1 MRNTIDTFGVIKKS
15 GWLVFMMLFAGLKI
29 LNGQVLTTALYSNKM
44 TCLSSNT
51 PTTPGG
57 TDIRFFVGRE
67 VEFVFGGP
75 SINYNYRSLLQFD
88 LSDIDPNAII
98 TSATLT
104 LTRSGGVNPMQII
117 FARAATAWAES
128 TATWNNQ
135 PAYQSTDEVSISAPT
150 TSILTVDVKNH
161 IQKMVSGVYPN
172 NGWVLRGS
180 VESGSTI
187 VNRHYYSDHYS
198 VATSH
203 PRLDISYYIPMTVS
217 SVEINH
223 QSSDGTNDGSILPVL
238 ADGPGGTYSYQW
250 YNASGAMSGKTELN
264 LTDVPYGWYGL
275 RVTSSVAGTEAFYY
289 SFLLGK
295 KGEEVTI
302 TYNPDGN
309 FVDDA
314 SLYSSFPY
322 YNYGV
327 ITTFAAEEVTTTNDI
342 RGLLRFRLWLDPAF
356 TMNEASLY
364 LSRLTATAS
373 SGSNNTVRLN
383 QVNNDWSE
391 MVVTPSSM
399 PNYSSTKYLEIA
411 HSTIT
416 SLSQIQ
422 LDALSQF
429 QTWQQDN
436 TSNYGWLVQ
445 LLYYN
450 NISKY
455 QRFYSSDHATASYRP
470 YVRFKIKVEEDTELV
485 WSHGNGV
492 DISVGQTFVK
502 KNTQSVAVPYCRS
515 KNILYARNEYGYK
528 NGGVGLKIGNVT
540 DDLKKIG
547 FDVISD
553 SSQTFN
559 EIDYGIS
566 FVDSKLYFF
575 NADSTITLGTFVVND
590 SIALERFEDSIF
602 VTLNGSK
609 IHQLLVDPYEVLQI
623 EAQLISAPSSFS
635 HLTTS
640 ISSKIVELNT
650 QIDNVNNLIY
660 LDTLE
665 NYLYNWEDG
674 DIAITKHNYLENL
687 EKIKVRDNLGNTID
701 KEYGVG
707 EPIVWGSFNKSQVV
721 NNDSFGQ
728 GILEFFPLGPGIFGT
743 AKSTS
748 VFTDQEDHWVS
759 YVTDDQTV
767 FRGFGIIS
775 QSGSFS
781 SISNAH
787 IGVSLENNVATIT
800 SYTNQLKKFS
810 YNPGDVFSI
819 FSDQENRTWNISVNG
834 ILMYS
839 MNIPTLGNLLIG
851 GLIRS
856 TSTLK
861 NMSFSKKNYDA
872 LLVNTWVDSL
882 NTGKVTV
889 NLNQVDGLSGNVS
902 YIDGSSSVIPPLP
915 NYVSMINNSL
925 DSSVINPISFS
936 NGSHNYTTPYTTY
949 NDIPGKY
956 YVSSYDNTGN
966 IIFQKEIYNAP
977 DLLFSH
983 TSGIE
988 QNGKYLVSNSTK
1000 GTAVIGHERMP
1011 TATMNL
1017 QVSKLLQN
1025 EGVTVGFYDGGKV
1038 LTDFSD
1044 VNEGFKVRNGILSV
1058 INNGEIKEKNYKIN
1072 DKSTVYIHRK
1082 DGVIEFLLN
1091 DISILKKPLSLS
1103 DERYLTFE
1111 INGINGLLEL
1121 ITSPLVP
1128 LQIVEF
1134 YKLKKTPSNCYS
1146 GEGNLNFKTNNV
1158 LYSDMY
1164 QTHHVTAISL
1174 YDSDDNLI
1182 TPATVNVTP
1191 ATTIANTI
1199 TDEHEYNYE
1208 DLLPGT
1214 YHFEVERYYS
1224 ANGSGLNSFVTTTNI
1239 VVEIDSRI
1247 IWTNFDDAVYQ
1258 SADESLTSTDPS
1270 LLLVDLESAESKNP
1284 VGTTYPYYVDFEIKQ
1299 TGSYIN
1305 FLALSFE
1312 NQSFN
1317 SMYPTVGV
1325 GFVTNPASNQLT
1337 VVLPGG
1343 SNNTLPLGTKFRLQ
1357 LVSPTEARLFKR
1369 HVFWHSYSMI
1379 GTTFNFSDQ
1388 DKLVAFVN
1396 KLNCGFKNVSSN
1408 LPCPERTI
1416 YAKLERRL
1424 TGEKYKVYLDKVQ
1437 FYYDQEYHSSSPNL
1451 NYKVYKAFDPV
1462 TPVMSGTT
1470 NQEDVTFGD
1479 NRYKLNVSQ
1488 LESGEYILEVIND
1501 KSEKFYLRFQII

>member
-1 MRNTIDTFGVIKKS
+1 MKLILLLLGLFSSLTVFSQTSLITTTEITSDKS
-15 GWLVFMMLFAGLKI
+15 TSVHSASATA
-29 LNGQVLTTALYSNKM
+29 NPNSSSVL
-44 TCLSSNT
+44 
-51 PTTPGG
+51 
-57 TDIRFFVGRE
+57 VGRYAPRATGDPYTTYRTL
-67 VEFVFGGP
+67 VEFSTSIP
-75 SINYNYRSLLQFD
+75 S
-88 LSDIDPNAII
+88 NAII
-98 TSATLT
+98 TSAKLKMYISTT
-104 LTRSGGVNPMQII
+104 SGTPTIYA
-117 FARAATAWAES
+117 ARLSAPWSES
-128 TATWNNQ
+128 TAIWANQ
-135 PAYQSTDEVSISAPT
+135 PAYETSDIIT
-150 TSILTVDVKNH
+150 TSSIVSNWLTFDVTSH
-161 IQKMVSGVYPN
+161 VQKMNANVYTN
-172 NGWVLRGS
+172 NGWILYLS
-180 VESGSTI
+180 NETQSLA
-187 VNRHYYSDHYS
+187 VNRSFASDDALNTTQIPKLE
-198 VATSH
+198 VT
-203 PRLDISYYIPMTVS
+203 YYIPMSVS

-223 QSSDGTNDGSILPVL
+223 QSADGTNDGSIVPLL

-250 YNASGAMSGKTELN
+250 YNGPGTMMPGKTSLE
-264 LTDVPYGWYGL
+264 LTDIPYGWYGL
-275 RVTSSVAGTEAFYY
+275 RVTSSIVGTEAFYY
-289 SFLLGK
+289 SFLVGK

-309 FVDDA
+309 FIDDA
-314 SLYSSFPY
+314 SLYSSFLY

-327 ITTFAAEEVTTTNDI
+327 TGNILAEEVTTTNDI

-364 LSRLTATAS
+364 LSRSTATAS

-383 QVNNDWSE
+383 RVNNDWGE
-391 MVVTPSSM
+391 MTVTHSSM
-399 PNYSSTKYLEIA
+399 PNSSSTEYLEIA

-416 SLSQIQ
+416 SLSKIQ

-436 TSNYGWLVQ
+436 ISNYGWLVQ

-528 NGGVGLKIGNVT
+528 NGGIGLKIGNVT

-781 SISNAH
+781 SISNAP
-787 IGVSLENNVATIT
+787 IGISFENKIAIIT
-800 SYTNQLKKFS
+800 SYTNKLKEFS

-819 FSDQENRTWNISVNG
+819 FSDQENRTWNVSVNG
-834 ILMYS
+834 IIMHS
-839 MNIPTLGNLLIG
+839 MNIPTLGNLVIG
-851 GLIRS
+851 GVVIGGS
-856 TSTLK
+856 KLK
-861 NMSFSKKNYDA
+861 NMSFSHKNYDA
-872 LLVNTWVDSL
+872 LLTTTWVDSL
-882 NTGKVTV
+882 NTGRVAV
-889 NLNQVDGLSGNVS
+889 NLNQVSGLSGNVS
-902 YIDGSSSVIPPLP
+902 YIDGSSLIIPPLP
-915 NYVSMINNSL
+915 YYVSMINTSL
-925 DSSVINPISFS
+925 DSNIIDSASFC
-936 NGSHNYTTPYTTY
+936 NGSHSYTTPYVTY
-949 NDIPGKY
+949 NDVPGKY
-956 YVSSYDNTGN
+956 YVSSYDNAGK

-977 DLLFSH
+977 NLLFSH
-983 TSGIE
+983 TSGVV
-988 QNGKYLVSNSTK
+988 QDGKRLVSNSTK
-1000 GTAVIGHERMP
+1000 GTAIIGRESMP

-1017 QVSKLLQN
+1017 QVSKLLRN
-1025 EGVTVGFYDGGKV
+1025 EGITVGFYRGEKI

-1044 VNEGFKVRNGILSV
+1044 VDEGFKVSNGILSV
-1058 INNGEIKEKNYKIN
+1058 INKGELKEKNYKIN
-1072 DKSTVYIHRK
+1072 DKSTVSILRK
-1082 DGVIEFLLN
+1082 DGFIEFILN
-1091 DISILKKPLSLS
+1091 DISILKKPLSIS
-1103 DERYLTFE
+1103 DERYLTIE
-1111 INGINGLLEL
+1111 INGINGFLEL
-1121 ITSPLVP
+1121 TALPSL
-1128 LQIVEF
+1128 LQWVNF
-1134 YKLKKTPSNCYS
+1134 YKIHKTPSNCYS
-1146 GEGNLNFKTNNV
+1146 GEGNLNFMTSNV
-1158 LYSDMY
+1158 AYSDMY
-1164 QTHHVTAISL
+1164 QTHHVTAIRL
-1174 YDSDDNLI
+1174 YDSNDNLI
-1182 TPATVNVTP
+1182 TPSTTLTIPSV
-1191 ATTIANTI
+1191 TIANTS
-1199 TDEHEYNYE
+1199 TNEYVYNYE
-1208 DLLPGT
+1208 HLLPGT
-1214 YHFEVERYYS
+1214 YHFEVERYYV
-1224 ANGSGLNSFVTTTNI
+1224 ANGSGLNSFVTTTTI

-1247 IWTNFDDAVYQ
+1247 IWTNLDDAIYQ

-1270 LLLVDLESAESKNP
+1270 ILLVDLESAESKNV
-1284 VGTTYPYYVDFEIKQ
+1284 VGTNYPYYVDFEIKQ
-1299 TGSYIN
+1299 TGSYTNIL
-1305 FLALSFE
+1305 FIGFE
-1312 NQSFN
+1312 DQSFN
-1317 SMYPTVGV
+1317 SMYPTVGL
-1325 GFVTNPASNQLT
+1325 GFVTYPASNQLG
-1337 VVLPGG
+1337 VIVPGG
-1343 SNNTLPLGTKFRLQ
+1343 SNNTIPLNTKFRLQ
-1357 LVSPTEARLFKR
+1357 LLSPTQARLFRK
-1369 HVFWHSYSMI
+1369 HTFWNSYSAI
-1379 GTTFNFSDQ
+1379 GTTFSFSSP

-1396 KLNCGFKNVSSN
+1396 RLNCGFKNVSSN

-1451 NYKVYKAFDPV
+1451 NYKIYKAFDPV
-1462 TPVMSGTT
+1462 TPVMTGTT

-1488 LESGEYILEVIND
+1488 LQSGEYILEVIND